1 MQDGLTSGRTSK
13 IQSMGEKGL
22 KSSLGFDAVMVSFH
36 TSGDWHTNNLW
47 EKGELME
54 VELNYIDNITMPSRE
69 FGEDDRRSSK
79 ANRFGETNVW
89 VVWRG

>member
-22 KSSLGFDAVMVSFH
+22 KFLLEFDAVMVSFH
-36 TSGDWHTNNLW
+36 TSRDWHTNNLW

-54 VELNYIDNITMPSRE
+54 GELNYIDNITMRSRE
-69 FGEDDRRSSK
+69 FGEDDRRCSK
-79 ANRFGETNVW
+79 TNRFGEIKVW